1 MGKIS
6 VSRQSSGMLGG
17 YSWRITF
24 ESVVGNVD
32 DLQVT
37 NLLNGLGASL
47 RLETIVHGNS
57 IGGNFSLS
65 FLGSITRPIP
75 HYISAADLQ
84 NLLTDD
90 IPQLEKAHVVR
101 TDPTNMIIVMMDF
114 IRMDHMKQGD
124 TYGL

>member
-6 VSRQSSGMLGG
+6 VSRQSIGMLGG

-57 IGGNFSLS
+57 IGGNFSL
-65 FLGSITRPIP
+65 
-75 HYISAADLQ
+75 
-84 NLLTDD
+84 
-90 IPQLEKAHVVR
+90 
-101 TDPTNMIIVMMDF
+101 
-114 IRMDHMKQGD
+114 
-124 TYGL
+124 